1 MKVVKRF
8 IYLIVFAIILLGVV
22 YLIMNGIQENKPL
35 DELARKQA
43 PGKFIT
49 LSDGVTHYLKLG
61 AEGGTPLLFIHGGG
75 ITGLEV
81 WRKNAML
88 FAEQGFNVLLYDL
101 YGRGYSDRLI
111 TEYTPELFQ
120 RQLTELLDSLHMNGP
135 LPFHVI
141 SMSMGSLIALDF
153 AAANPKLVDRL
164 IMIDPAIT
172 GDYRANTLLTIP
184 VISDLLMTVYWQP
197 RSIENQ
203 RKEFFNQQVFEPYSK
218 RLKYFSDFKGYKHVN
233 YSTWMH
239 TLNQSKLAKLA
250 QRPADKVLLI
260 YGNRDPYFPVG
271 NVQVFQNTYPSLKV
285 VELFDAGHMPHLERP
300 DEVNMIMLDFLLN

>member
-1 MKVVKRF
+1 MKVVKRL
-8 IYLIVFAIILLGVV
+8 IYLTGFTIILLGVI

-43 PGKFIT
+43 PGKFIS

-81 WRKNAML
+81 WQKNAML

-101 YGRGYSDRLI
+101 YGRGYSDRLT

-141 SMSMGSLIALDF
+141 SMSMGSLIALDL
-153 AAANPKLVDRL
+153 ATANPRLVDRL

-172 GDYRANTLLTIP
+172 GDYRANSLLTIP
-184 VISDLLMTVYWQP
+184 VVSDLLMTLYWQP
-197 RSIENQ
+197 KSIENQ
-203 RKEFFNQQVFEPYSK
+203 RKEFFNPHAFESYSK

-233 YSTWMH
+233 FSTWMH

-250 QRPADKVLLI
+250 QRPAGKVQLI
-260 YGNRDPYFPVG
+260 YGNRDPYFPIG
-271 NVQVFQNTYPSLKV
+271 NVQVFQDAYPSLKV
-285 VELFDAGHMPHLERP
+285 VEIYDAGHMPHLERA

>member
-1 MKVVKRF
+1 MRVVKLLIYAVVIVILLLGV
-8 IYLIVFAIILLGVV
+8 IYLIA
-22 YLIMNGIQENKPL
+22 NGLQESKPL

-81 WRKNAML
+81 WQKNASL

-101 YGRGYSDRLI
+101 YGRGYSDRLV

-141 SMSMGSLIALDF
+141 SMSMGSMVALDL
-153 AAANPKLVDRL
+153 AAVKPELVDRL

-172 GDYRANTLLTIP
+172 GDYRSNPLLTIP
-184 VISDLLMTVYWQP
+184 VLSDLLMTFYWQP

-203 RKEFFNQQVFEPYSK
+203 RKEFFNQQVFESYSK

-239 TLNQSKLAKLA
+239 TLNQSKLAKLE
-250 QRPADKVLLI
+250 QIPSGNVLLI
-260 YGNRDPYFPVG
+260 YGNRDPYFPIG
-271 NVQVFQNTYPSLKV
+271 NIQIFQQVYPSLQV
-285 VELFDAGHMPHLERP
+285 VEIYDAGHMPHLERP
-300 DEVNMIMLDFLLN
+300 NELNMIMLDFLL